1 MEWTDERG
9 SARDSMIACRRRNI
23 HAQDSIQAEDKMRQ
37 YPIKLALAG
46 LCLLLAGAARAGVTV
61 NYIHA
66 DQFSDLPR
74 EVWQRQQA
82 LDDFAEHF
90 RELGK
95 DLRPG
100 QDMVI
105 DVLDIDLA
113 GRERPVRF
121 GHDPIRVLNEGA
133 DWPRMH
139 LRYTLSDHGR
149 TIASGDAQLADK
161 SYTDHIND
169 YPHGSRWP
177 YEMQMIDTWWRK
189 TIVPLETAG
198 R

>member
-1 MEWTDERG
+1 
-9 SARDSMIACRRRNI
+9 
-23 HAQDSIQAEDKMRQ
+23 MRQ

-149 TIASGDAQLADK
+149 TIASGDVQLADK